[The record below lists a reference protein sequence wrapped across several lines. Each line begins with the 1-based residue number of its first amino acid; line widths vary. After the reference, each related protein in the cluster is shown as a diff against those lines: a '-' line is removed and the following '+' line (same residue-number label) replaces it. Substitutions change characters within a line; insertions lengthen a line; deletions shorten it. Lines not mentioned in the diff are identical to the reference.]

1 MSNIDIQVKRD
12 EYPSLQVGD
21 IAYYC
26 NPQTSAGFDVQ
37 QDNLI
42 KIGKILNINNTT
54 VLANGTET
62 TTLTCEIS
70 GSTPPPVTDRSF
82 IFFTKDNKVNLSSL
96 LGYYASVRFKNN
108 SPNAAELYT
117 VASEIS
123 ESSK

>member
-12 EYPSLQVGD
+12 EYPSLQIGD

-26 NPQTSAGFDVQ
+26 DPQTSAGFDVQ
-37 QDNLI
+37 QDNLV
-42 KIGKILNINNTT
+42 KIGRILSINNST

-70 GSTPPPVTDRSF
+70 SSTPPPVTDRSF